1 MSNVDTIDF
10 KFAQFRNG
18 NGWGNTV
25 KLASAKIAQEIQ
37 SVLFKFNDGTIG
49 LCHLSNVRLMT
60 KCRPDEIIE

>member
-25 KLASAKIAQEIQ
+25 RLVSAKIVYDIQ
-37 SVLFKFNDGTIG
+37 SVILKFTDGTIG

-60 KCRPDEIIE
+60 KCRPDEIAE

>member
-1 MSNVDTIDF
+1 MSNIDTTDF

-25 KLASAKIAQEIQ
+25 RLASAKIVWEIQ
-37 SVLFKFNDGTIG
+37 SVLLKFTDGTIG

-60 KCRPDEIIE
+60 KCRPDEITE

>member
-25 KLASAKIAQEIQ
+25 RLASAKIAQEIQ
-37 SVLFKFNDGTIG
+37 SVLFKFNDGTVG

-60 KCRPDEIIE
+60 KCRPDEIVQ

>member
-25 KLASAKIAQEIQ
+25 KLASAKIVQEIQ
-37 SVLFKFNDGTIG
+37 SVLLKFNDGTVG

-60 KCRPDEIIE
+60 KCRPDEITE

>member
-25 KLASAKIAQEIQ
+25 KLESAKIVWEIQ
-37 SVLFKFNDGTIG
+37 SVILKFTDGTIG

-60 KCRPDEIIE
+60 KCRQDEIVE